1 LQCFGSGGIIVQEVK
16 GIIVQRNA
24 NRKIAVG
31 VVAALLASL
40 AFMTPA
46 AHAASGATSPG
57 APTGLTPTPGN
68 TSIALSWTAR
78 GSEGGSG
85 ILGYNVYEG
94 TSPGGESAA
103 PVNGTVP
110 VSRTSATVTGLT
122 NGTLYYF
129 TVKALSAVGTS
140 AASNEASATPATSP
154 GAPTGLTPT
163 PGNTSIALSWTAPG
177 SDGGSGILGYNVYEG
192 TSPGGES
199 AAPVNG
205 TVPVT
210 TTSYIVTGLT
220 TGTVYYFTVKA
231 VNAYGPSAASNE
243 ASATPVATAPDPPRD
258 LTATP
263 GNTSVALT
271 WTAPGSDG
279 GSAILGY
286 NVYEGTTPGGE
297 STTPVNG
304 TALVTLTS
312 CIVTDLATGTLYYFT
327 VKAVSAYGSSA
338 ASNEASATPAI
349 SPGSPTGLTA
359 TPGNTS
365 VALTWTAPGSDGGSA
380 ILGYN
385 VYEGTSPGGESTT
398 PVNGTALVTTT
409 SYIVTGLRNGTV
421 YYFTVTAVN
430 AAGSSA
436 ASGEASATPAT
447 TAPGAPAG
455 LTARPGNSSVTL
467 AWTAPG
473 SDGGSA
479 IIGYNVYEGTTP
491 GGESASPVNGTI
503 RVMGTGA
510 IVTGLTNGT
519 RYYFTVHAV
528 NSDGS
533 SVASNEASATPN
545 ERAGSTTA
553 LMLSTTKVTYG
564 HEQVEHLSVT
574 VSPEHTGPTPYG
586 SVTISRSTKTLCTIT
601 LASAVG
607 SCTLS
612 STKLPAGTYSLVAT
626 YSGSA
631 RFKASASAS
640 STLTV
645 AKASS
650 STALELS
657 LAKLSYGHEQAEQ
670 LSVTVSP
677 QYPGPGPTGSV
688 TIKSSTTRLCV
699 ITLSS
704 AKGSCTLSSTKLPA
718 GTYSLVAT
726 YGGSVNFGRS
736 ASTRKNLTV
745 AK

>member
-1 LQCFGSGGIIVQEVK
+1 MQEVK

-24 NRKIAVG
+24 NRKTAVG

-110 VSRTSATVTGLT
+110 V
-122 NGTLYYF
+122 
-129 TVKALSAVGTS
+129 
-140 AASNEASATPATSP
+140 
-154 GAPTGLTPT
+154 
-163 PGNTSIALSWTAPG
+163 
-177 SDGGSGILGYNVYEG
+177 
-192 TSPGGES
+192 
-199 AAPVNG
+199 
-205 TVPVT
+205 T

-231 VNAYGPSAASNE
+231 VIAYGPSAASNE

-258 LTATP
+258 
-263 GNTSVALT
+263 
-271 WTAPGSDG
+271 
-279 GSAILGY
+279 
-286 NVYEGTTPGGE
+286 
-297 STTPVNG
+297 
-304 TALVTLTS
+304 
-312 CIVTDLATGTLYYFT
+312 
-327 VKAVSAYGSSA
+327 
-338 ASNEASATPAI
+338 
-349 SPGSPTGLTA
+349 LTA

-626 YSGSA
+626 YSGSE

>member
-1 LQCFGSGGIIVQEVK
+1 MQEVK

-24 NRKIAVG
+24 NRKTAVG

-78 GSEGGSG
+78 GSE
-85 ILGYNVYEG
+85 
-94 TSPGGESAA
+94 
-103 PVNGTVP
+103 
-110 VSRTSATVTGLT
+110 
-122 NGTLYYF
+122 
-129 TVKALSAVGTS
+129 
-140 AASNEASATPATSP
+140 
-154 GAPTGLTPT
+154 
-163 PGNTSIALSWTAPG
+163 
-177 SDGGSGILGYNVYEG
+177 GGSGILGYNVYEG

-286 NVYEGTTPGGE
+286 NVYEGTT
-297 STTPVNG
+297 
-304 TALVTLTS
+304 
-312 CIVTDLATGTLYYFT
+312 
-327 VKAVSAYGSSA
+327 
-338 ASNEASATPAI
+338 
-349 SPGSPTGLTA
+349 
-359 TPGNTS
+359 
-365 VALTWTAPGSDGGSA
+365 
-380 ILGYN
+380 
-385 VYEGTSPGGESTT
+385 PGGESTT

>member
-1 LQCFGSGGIIVQEVK
+1 MREVGGIIVQT
-16 GIIVQRNA
+16 NA
-24 NRKIAVG
+24 NRKTAVG
-31 VVAALLASL
+31 VVTALLASL

-68 TSIALSWTAR
+68 TSITLTWTAP
-78 GSEGGSG
+78 SSDGGSAL
-85 ILGYNVYEG
+85 LGYNVYEG
-94 TSPGGESAA
+94 TSPGGESPT
-103 PVNGTVP
+103 PVNGAVP
-110 VSRTSATVTGLT
+110 VSGTTATVTDLT

-129 TVKALSAVGTS
+129 TVKTVSAVGTS

-163 PGNTSIALSWTAPG
+163 PRSTSVALTWTAPG
-177 SDGGSGILGYNVYEG
+177 SDGGSAILGYNVYKG
-192 TSPGGES
+192 TASGRES
-199 AAPVNG
+199 ARPVNG
-205 TVPVT
+205 TALVT

-231 VNAYGPSAASNE
+231 VNAYGPSAASKE
-243 ASATPVATAPDPPRD
+243 ASATPVSTSPGAPTG

-312 CIVTDLATGTLYYFT
+312 CIVTDLATGTPYYFT
-327 VKAVSAYGSSA
+327 VKAVNAYGSST

-349 SPGSPTGLTA
+349 APGTPTGLAA
-359 TPGNTS
+359 TPSNTS
-365 VALTWTAPGSDGGSA
+365 IALTWTAPGSDGGSA

-385 VYEGTSPGGESTT
+385 VYEGTTPDGESAT

-436 ASGEASATPAT
+436 ASKEASATPAT
-447 TAPGAPAG
+447 TAPGAPTG
-455 LTARPGNSSVTL
+455 LTATPGNSSVSL
-467 AWTAPG
+467 AWTAPR

-491 GGESASPVNGTI
+491 GGESAAPVNGTI
-503 RVMGTGA
+503 RVMGTDA

-519 RYYFTVHAV
+519 LYYFTVHAV

-533 SVASNEASATPN
+533 SVPSNEASATPGT
-545 ERAGSTTA
+545 RAGSTTA
-553 LMLSTTKVTYG
+553 LTLSATKVTYG
-564 HEQVEHLSVT
+564 HEQAEQLSV
-574 VSPEHTGPTPYG
+574 VVAPEHTGPVPFG
-586 SVTISRSTKTLCTIT
+586 SVTISTIGTSTKTLCTIT

-612 STKLPAGTYSLVAT
+612 SRKLPAGTYSLVAT

-631 RFKASASAS
+631 SFEASASAS

-645 AKASS
+645 AKAT
-650 STALELS
+650 STTTLELS

-688 TIKSSTTRLCV
+688 TIKSSTKRLCV
-699 ITLSS
+699 IPLSS
-704 AKGSCTLSSTKLPA
+704 ARRSCTLSSTTLPA

-726 YGGSVNFGRS
+726 YGGSANFEHSVS
-736 ASTRKNLTV
+736 ARKSLTV
-745 AK
+745 SG